1 MAILY
6 LCIDNDDFLKN
17 DNNTMETSKQPKP
30 NSKGRRH
37 LKPTIALE
45 QQLSKQIYN
54 ALQGSVVEAVLKKIK
69 TSGADTYWRSSM
81 EGHSLKVQEDLLPD
95 FYRLCHEVKDKLH
108 FDEPVDFYITG
119 DSSVNAFSVAAEDE
133 GEPNIVNVNSALF
146 DLMTEDELRF
156 VIGHELG
163 HLINKDTKLARLIQ
177 FVFPPEAG
185 IPVSLQYK
193 IRLHDQLAELV
204 ADRYGYMAT
213 DNLGV
218 CVTAFFKLASGLDLV
233 KMNVSLDALIAD
245 NNRRLDYFLKDKGIS
260 RATHPVNPVRVQA
273 LNLFSTMPTQ
283 KELNEGMDEL
293 ISILL
298 KVGNSELDEYTAQ
311 FVVSAGIIVA
321 NIDKAL
327 NLEEYHAIIENL
339 ADLKIFPRKFIE
351 EVMSGDIVKTFN
363 ESVEKILQ
371 VNPGMREDMLEYMI
385 QIVIS
390 DKTISNEEMNM
401 LYDFGRNVGLSDMEV
416 ATSIALAIQKNY
428 IPSMESIS

>member
-1 MAILY
+1 
-6 LCIDNDDFLKN
+6 
-17 DNNTMETSKQPKP
+17 MEKKTPTK
-30 NSKGRRH
+30 KGRRH
-37 LKPTIALE
+37 LKPSIALE
-45 QQLSKQIYN
+45 KQLSKQIYN
-54 ALQGSVVEAVLKKIK
+54 ALQGAVVEAVLKKIQ
-69 TSGADTYWRSSM
+69 TSSADTYWRSSM

-95 FYRLCHEVKDKLH
+95 FYRLCHDVKKKLR
-108 FDEPVDFYITG
+108 FEEPVDFYITG
-119 DSSVNAFSVAAEDE
+119 DSSVNAFSVAAEGK

-146 DLMTEDELRF
+146 DLMTEEELRF

-163 HLINKDTKLARLIQ
+163 HLINKDTKLNRLVR
-177 FVFPPEAG
+177 FVFPPEAAV
-185 IPVSLQYK
+185 PVSLQYK

-213 DNLGV
+213 DDLGV

-245 NNRRLDYFLKDKGIS
+245 NNRRLNYFLKDKGIS
-260 RATHPVNPVRVQA
+260 RATHPVNPIRVQA
-273 LNLFSTMPTQ
+273 LNLFSTMETQ
-283 KELNEGMDEL
+283 QGLNDGMEEL

-298 KVGNSELDEYTAQ
+298 KVGDSELDEYTAQ
-311 FVVSAGIIVA
+311 FIVSAGILVA

-339 ADLKIFPRKFIE
+339 ADPKIFPRKFIE
-351 EVMSGDIVKTFN
+351 EVMKGDIMKTFN
-363 ESVEKILQ
+363 DSVENILKI
-371 VNPGMREDMLEYMI
+371 NPGMREDMLEYMI

-416 ATSIALAIQKNY
+416 ATAIAVAIQKNY
-428 IPSMESIS
+428 IPSMEAIS

>member
-1 MAILY
+1 MDKSK
-6 LCIDNDDFLKN
+6 DN
-17 DNNTMETSKQPKP
+17 TSTQKKA
-30 NSKGRRH
+30 RRH
-37 LKPTIALE
+37 LKPSIALE
-45 QQLSKQIYN
+45 KQLSKQIYT

-69 TSGADTYWRSSM
+69 TSGTDTYWRSSM

-95 FYRLCHEVKDKLH
+95 FYKLCHDVKERLH

-163 HLINKDTKLARLIQ
+163 HLINKDTRLTRLVH
-177 FVFPPEAG
+177 FVFPPEAA

-204 ADRYGYMAT
+204 ADRYGFMAT
-213 DNLGV
+213 NDLGV
-218 CVTAFFKLASGLDLV
+218 CVTAFFKMASGLDLV
-233 KMNVSLDALIAD
+233 KMNVSIDALIAD
-245 NNRRLDYFLKDKGIS
+245 NNRRLNYFLKDKGIS
-260 RATHPVNPVRVQA
+260 RSTHPVNPIRVQA
-273 LNLFSTMPTQ
+273 LNLFATMPTQ

-311 FVVSAGIIVA
+311 FIVSAGIIVA

-327 NLEEYHAIIENL
+327 NMEEYNAIIENL
-339 ADLKIFPRKFIE
+339 AELKIFPRKFID
-351 EVMSGDIVKTFN
+351 EVVSGDIMQTFN
-363 ESVEKILQ
+363 SSVEKILK
-371 VNPGMREDMLEYMI
+371 VNPGMREDMLDYMI

-390 DKTISNEEMNM
+390 DRTISNEELDM

-416 ATSIALAIQKNY
+416 ATSIAVAIQKNY
-428 IPSMESIS
+428 VPSMEAIS

>member
-1 MAILY
+1 MDKSK
-6 LCIDNDDFLKN
+6 DN
-17 DNNTMETSKQPKP
+17 TSTQKKA
-30 NSKGRRH
+30 RRH
-37 LKPTIALE
+37 LKPSIALE
-45 QQLSKQIYN
+45 KQLSKQIYT

-69 TSGADTYWRSSM
+69 TSGTDTYWRSSM

-95 FYRLCHEVKDKLH
+95 FYKLCHEVKERLH

-163 HLINKDTKLARLIQ
+163 HLINKDTRLTRLVH
-177 FVFPPEAG
+177 FVFPPEAT

-204 ADRYGYMAT
+204 ADRYGFMAT
-213 DNLGV
+213 NDLGV
-218 CVTAFFKLASGLDLV
+218 CVTAFFKMASGLDLV
-233 KMNVSLDALIAD
+233 KMNVSIDALIAD
-245 NNRRLDYFLKDKGIS
+245 NNRRLNYFLKDKGIS
-260 RATHPVNPVRVQA
+260 RSTHPVNPIRVQA
-273 LNLFSTMPTQ
+273 LNLFATMPTQ
-283 KELNEGMDEL
+283 KELNDGMDEL

-311 FVVSAGIIVA
+311 FIVSAGIIVA

-327 NLEEYHAIIENL
+327 NMEEYNAIIENL
-339 ADLKIFPRKFIE
+339 AELKIFPRKFID
-351 EVMSGDIVKTFN
+351 EVVSGDIMKTFN
-363 ESVEKILQ
+363 NSVEKILK
-371 VNPGMREDMLEYMI
+371 VNPGMREDMLDYMI

-390 DKTISNEEMNM
+390 DRTISNEELDM

-416 ATSIALAIQKNY
+416 ATSIAVAIQKNY
-428 IPSMESIS
+428 VPSMEAIS

>member
-1 MAILY
+1 
-6 LCIDNDDFLKN
+6 
-17 DNNTMETSKQPKP
+17 MEKKTPTKKS
-30 NSKGRRH
+30 RRH
-37 LKPTIALE
+37 LKPSIALE
-45 QQLSKQIYN
+45 KQLSKQIYN
-54 ALQGSVVEAVLKKIK
+54 ALQGAVVEAVLKKIQ
-69 TSGADTYWRSSM
+69 TSSADTYWRSSM

-95 FYRLCHEVKDKLH
+95 FYRLCHDVKKKLR
-108 FDEPVDFYITG
+108 FEEPVDFYITG
-119 DSSVNAFSVAAEDE
+119 DSSVNAFSVAAEGK

-146 DLMTEDELRF
+146 DLMTEEELRF

-163 HLINKDTKLARLIQ
+163 HLINKDTKLNRLVR
-177 FVFPPEAG
+177 FVFPPEAAV
-185 IPVSLQYK
+185 PVSLQYK

-213 DNLGV
+213 DDLGV

-245 NNRRLDYFLKDKGIS
+245 SNRRLNYFLKVKGIS
-260 RATHPVNPVRVQA
+260 RATHPVNPIRVQA
-273 LNLFSTMPTQ
+273 LNLFSTMETQ
-283 KELNEGMDEL
+283 QELNDGMEEL

-298 KVGNSELDEYTAQ
+298 KVGDSELDEYTAQ
-311 FVVSAGIIVA
+311 FIVSAGILVA

-351 EVMSGDIVKTFN
+351 EVMKGDIMKTFN
-363 ESVEKILQ
+363 DSVENILKI
-371 VNPGMREDMLEYMI
+371 NPGMREDMLEYMI

-416 ATSIALAIQKNY
+416 ATAIAVAIQKNY
-428 IPSMESIS
+428 IPSMEAIS

>member
-1 MAILY
+1 
-6 LCIDNDDFLKN
+6 
-17 DNNTMETSKQPKP
+17 MEKKTPTKKS
-30 NSKGRRH
+30 RRH
-37 LKPTIALE
+37 LKPSIALE
-45 QQLSKQIYN
+45 KQLSKQIYN
-54 ALQGSVVEAVLKKIK
+54 ALQGAVVEAVLKKIQ
-69 TSGADTYWRSSM
+69 TSSADTYWRSSM

-95 FYRLCHEVKDKLH
+95 FYRLCHEVKKKLR
-108 FDEPVDFYITG
+108 FEEPVDFYITG
-119 DSSVNAFSVAAEDE
+119 DSSVNAFSVAAEGK

-146 DLMTEDELRF
+146 DLMTEEELRF

-163 HLINKDTKLARLIQ
+163 HLINKDTKLNRLVR
-177 FVFPPEAG
+177 FVFPPEAAV
-185 IPVSLQYK
+185 PVSLQYK

-213 DNLGV
+213 DDLGV

-245 NNRRLDYFLKDKGIS
+245 NNRRLNYFLKDKGIS
-260 RATHPVNPVRVQA
+260 RATHPVNPIRVQA
-273 LNLFSTMPTQ
+273 LNLFSTMETQ
-283 KELNEGMDEL
+283 QDLNDGMEEL

-298 KVGNSELDEYTAQ
+298 KVGDSELDEYTAQ
-311 FVVSAGIIVA
+311 FIVSAGILVA

-351 EVMSGDIVKTFN
+351 EVMKGDIMKTFN
-363 ESVEKILQ
+363 DSVENILKI
-371 VNPGMREDMLEYMI
+371 NPGMREDMLEYMI

-416 ATSIALAIQKNY
+416 ATAIAVAIQKNY
-428 IPSMESIS
+428 IPSMEAIS

>member
-1 MAILY
+1 
-6 LCIDNDDFLKN
+6 
-17 DNNTMETSKQPKP
+17 MEKKTPTK
-30 NSKGRRH
+30 KGRRH
-37 LKPTIALE
+37 LKPSIALE
-45 QQLSKQIYN
+45 KQLSKQIYN
-54 ALQGSVVEAVLKKIK
+54 ALQGAVVEAVLKKIQ
-69 TSGADTYWRSSM
+69 TSSADTYWRSSM

-95 FYRLCHEVKDKLH
+95 FYRLCHDVKKKLR
-108 FDEPVDFYITG
+108 FEEPVDFYITG
-119 DSSVNAFSVAAEDE
+119 DSSVNAFSVAAEGK

-146 DLMTEDELRF
+146 DLMTEEELRF

-163 HLINKDTKLARLIQ
+163 HLINKDTKLNRLVR
-177 FVFPPEAG
+177 FVFPPEAAV
-185 IPVSLQYK
+185 PVSLQYK

-213 DNLGV
+213 DDLGV

-245 NNRRLDYFLKDKGIS
+245 NNRRLNYFLKDKGVS
-260 RATHPVNPVRVQA
+260 RATHPVNPIRVQA
-273 LNLFSTMPTQ
+273 LNLFSTMETQ
-283 KELNEGMDEL
+283 QDLNDGMEEL

-298 KVGNSELDEYTAQ
+298 KVGDSELDEYTAQ
-311 FVVSAGIIVA
+311 FIVSAGILVA

-351 EVMSGDIVKTFN
+351 EVMKGDIMKTFN
-363 ESVEKILQ
+363 DSVENILKI
-371 VNPGMREDMLEYMI
+371 NPGMREDMLEYMI

-416 ATSIALAIQKNY
+416 ATAIAVAIQKNY
-428 IPSMESIS
+428 IPSMEAIS

>member
-1 MAILY
+1 
-6 LCIDNDDFLKN
+6 
-17 DNNTMETSKQPKP
+17 MEKKTPTKKS
-30 NSKGRRH
+30 RRH
-37 LKPTIALE
+37 LKPSIALE
-45 QQLSKQIYN
+45 KQLSKQIYN
-54 ALQGSVVEAVLKKIK
+54 ALQGAAVEAVLKKIQ
-69 TSGADTYWRSSM
+69 TSSADTYWRSSM

-95 FYRLCHEVKDKLH
+95 FYRLCHDVKKKLR
-108 FDEPVDFYITG
+108 FEEPVDFYITG
-119 DSSVNAFSVAAEDE
+119 DSSVNAFSVAAEGK

-146 DLMTEDELRF
+146 DLMTEEELRF

-163 HLINKDTKLARLIQ
+163 HLINKDTKLNRLVR
-177 FVFPPEAG
+177 FVFPPEAAV
-185 IPVSLQYK
+185 PVSLQYK

-213 DNLGV
+213 DDLGV

-245 NNRRLDYFLKDKGIS
+245 NNRRLNYFLKDKGIS
-260 RATHPVNPVRVQA
+260 RATHPVNPIRVQA
-273 LNLFSTMPTQ
+273 LNLFSTMETQ
-283 KELNEGMDEL
+283 QDLNDGMEEL

-298 KVGNSELDEYTAQ
+298 KVGDSELDEYTAQ
-311 FVVSAGIIVA
+311 FIVSAGILVA

-351 EVMSGDIVKTFN
+351 EVMKGDIMKTFN
-363 ESVEKILQ
+363 DSVENILKI
-371 VNPGMREDMLEYMI
+371 NPGMREDMLEYMI

-416 ATSIALAIQKNY
+416 ATAIAVAIQKNY
-428 IPSMESIS
+428 IPSMEAIS

>member
-1 MAILY
+1 MESS
-6 LCIDNDDFLKN
+6 
-17 DNNTMETSKQPKP
+17 NNTKR
-30 NSKGRRH
+30 KGKRH

-45 QQLSKQIYN
+45 QQLSKQIYD
-54 ALQGSVVEAVLKKIK
+54 ALQGPVVEAVLKKIK

-81 EGHSLKVQEDLLPD
+81 EGHSLKVQKDLLPD
-95 FYRLCHEVKDKLH
+95 FYKLCHEVKEKLH

-163 HLINKDTKLARLIQ
+163 HLINKDTKLNRLVR

-213 DNLGV
+213 NDLGV

-233 KMNVSLDALIAD
+233 KMNVSLEALIAD

-260 RATHPVNPVRVQA
+260 RATHPVNPIRVQA
-273 LNLFSTMPTQ
+273 LNLFSTMATQ
-283 KELNEGMDEL
+283 KELNEGMEEL

-311 FVVSAGIIVA
+311 FIVSAGIIVA

-327 NLEEYHAIIENL
+327 NMEEYHAIIENL

-351 EVMSGDIVKTFN
+351 EVMSGDIIQTFN
-363 ESVEKILQ
+363 DSVDKILK

-390 DKTISNEEMNM
+390 DKKISNEELNV
-401 LYDFGRNVGLSDMEV
+401 LYNFGRNVGLSDMEV
-416 ATSIALAIQKNY
+416 AASIAVAIQKNY

>member
-1 MAILY
+1 
-6 LCIDNDDFLKN
+6 
-17 DNNTMETSKQPKP
+17 MEKKTPTKKS
-30 NSKGRRH
+30 RRH
-37 LKPTIALE
+37 LKPSIALE
-45 QQLSKQIYN
+45 KQLSKQIYN
-54 ALQGSVVEAVLKKIK
+54 ALQGAVVEAVLKKIQ
-69 TSGADTYWRSSM
+69 TSSADTYWRSSM

-95 FYRLCHEVKDKLH
+95 FYRLCHDVKKKLR
-108 FDEPVDFYITG
+108 FEEPVDFYITG
-119 DSSVNAFSVAAEDE
+119 DSSVNAFSVAAEGK

-146 DLMTEDELRF
+146 DLMTEEELRF

-163 HLINKDTKLARLIQ
+163 HLINKDTKLNRLVR
-177 FVFPPEAG
+177 FVFPPEAAV
-185 IPVSLQYK
+185 PVSLQYK

-213 DNLGV
+213 DDLGV

-245 NNRRLDYFLKDKGIS
+245 INRRLNYFLKDKGIS
-260 RATHPVNPVRVQA
+260 RATHPVNPIRVQA
-273 LNLFSTMPTQ
+273 LNLFSTMETQ
-283 KELNEGMDEL
+283 QELNDGMEEL

-298 KVGNSELDEYTAQ
+298 KVGDSELDEYTAQ
-311 FVVSAGIIVA
+311 FIVSAGILVA

-351 EVMSGDIVKTFN
+351 EVMKGDIMKTFN
-363 ESVEKILQ
+363 DSVENILKI
-371 VNPGMREDMLEYMI
+371 NPGMREDMLEYMI

-416 ATSIALAIQKNY
+416 ATAIAVAIQKNY
-428 IPSMESIS
+428 IPSMEAIS

>member
-1 MAILY
+1 
-6 LCIDNDDFLKN
+6 
-17 DNNTMETSKQPKP
+17 MEKKTPTK
-30 NSKGRRH
+30 KGRRH
-37 LKPTIALE
+37 LKPSIALE
-45 QQLSKQIYN
+45 KQLSKQIYN
-54 ALQGSVVEAVLKKIK
+54 ALQGAVVEAVLKKIQ
-69 TSGADTYWRSSM
+69 TSSADTYWRSSM

-95 FYRLCHEVKDKLH
+95 FYRLCHDVKKKLR
-108 FDEPVDFYITG
+108 FEEPVDFYITG
-119 DSSVNAFSVAAEDE
+119 DSSVNAFSVAAEGK

-146 DLMTEDELRF
+146 DLMTEEELRF

-163 HLINKDTKLARLIQ
+163 HLINKDTKLNRLVR
-177 FVFPPEAG
+177 FVFPPEAAV
-185 IPVSLQYK
+185 PVSLQYK

-213 DNLGV
+213 DDLGV

-245 NNRRLDYFLKDKGIS
+245 NNRRLNYFLKDKGIS
-260 RATHPVNPVRVQA
+260 RATHPVNPIRVQA
-273 LNLFSTMPTQ
+273 LNLFSTMETQ
-283 KELNEGMDEL
+283 QDLNDGMEEL

-298 KVGNSELDEYTAQ
+298 KVGDSELDEYTAQ
-311 FVVSAGIIVA
+311 FIVSAGILVA

-351 EVMSGDIVKTFN
+351 EVMKGDIMKTFN
-363 ESVEKILQ
+363 DSVENILKI
-371 VNPGMREDMLEYMI
+371 NPGMREDMLEYMI

-401 LYDFGRNVGLSDMEV
+401 LYDFGRTVGLSDMEV
-416 ATSIALAIQKNY
+416 ATAIAVAIQKNY
-428 IPSMESIS
+428 IPSMEAIS

>member
-1 MAILY
+1 
-6 LCIDNDDFLKN
+6 
-17 DNNTMETSKQPKP
+17 MEKKTPTK
-30 NSKGRRH
+30 KGRRH
-37 LKPTIALE
+37 LKPSIALE
-45 QQLSKQIYN
+45 KQLSKQIYN
-54 ALQGSVVEAVLKKIK
+54 ALQGAVVEAVLKKIQ
-69 TSGADTYWRSSM
+69 TSSADTYWRSSM

-95 FYRLCHEVKDKLH
+95 FYRLCHDVKKKLR
-108 FDEPVDFYITG
+108 FEEPVDFYITG
-119 DSSVNAFSVAAEDE
+119 DSSVNAFSVAAEGK

-146 DLMTEDELRF
+146 DLMSEEELRF

-163 HLINKDTKLARLIQ
+163 HLINKDTKLNRLVR
-177 FVFPPEAG
+177 FVFPPEAAV
-185 IPVSLQYK
+185 PVSLQYK

-213 DNLGV
+213 DDLGV

-245 NNRRLDYFLKDKGIS
+245 NNRRLNYFLKDKGIS
-260 RATHPVNPVRVQA
+260 RATHPVNPIRVQA
-273 LNLFSTMPTQ
+273 LNLFSTMETQ
-283 KELNEGMDEL
+283 QGLNDGMEEL

-298 KVGNSELDEYTAQ
+298 KVGDSELDEYTAQ
-311 FVVSAGIIVA
+311 FIVSAGILVA

-351 EVMSGDIVKTFN
+351 EVMKGDIMKTFN
-363 ESVEKILQ
+363 DSVENILKI
-371 VNPGMREDMLEYMI
+371 NPGMREDMLEYMI

-416 ATSIALAIQKNY
+416 ATAIAVAIQKNY
-428 IPSMESIS
+428 IPSMEAIS

>member
-1 MAILY
+1 MDKSK
-6 LCIDNDDFLKN
+6 DN
-17 DNNTMETSKQPKP
+17 TSTQKKA
-30 NSKGRRH
+30 RRH
-37 LKPTIALE
+37 LKPSIALE
-45 QQLSKQIYN
+45 KQLSKQIYT

-69 TSGADTYWRSSM
+69 TSGTDTYWRSSM

-95 FYRLCHEVKDKLH
+95 FYKLCHEVKERLH

-163 HLINKDTKLARLIQ
+163 HLINKDTRLTRLVH
-177 FVFPPEAG
+177 FVFPPEAA

-204 ADRYGYMAT
+204 ADRYGFMAT
-213 DNLGV
+213 NDLGV
-218 CVTAFFKLASGLDLV
+218 RVTAFFKMASGLDLV
-233 KMNVSLDALIAD
+233 KMNVSIDALIAD
-245 NNRRLDYFLKDKGIS
+245 NNRRLNYFLKDKGIS
-260 RATHPVNPVRVQA
+260 RSTHPVNPIRVQA
-273 LNLFSTMPTQ
+273 LNLFATMPTQ
-283 KELNEGMDEL
+283 KELNDGMDEL

-311 FVVSAGIIVA
+311 FIVSAGIIVA

-327 NLEEYHAIIENL
+327 NMEEYNAIIENL
-339 ADLKIFPRKFIE
+339 AELKIFPRKFID
-351 EVMSGDIVKTFN
+351 EVVSGDIMKTFN
-363 ESVEKILQ
+363 NSVEKILK
-371 VNPGMREDMLEYMI
+371 VNPGMREDMLDYMI

-390 DKTISNEEMNM
+390 DRTISNEELDM

-416 ATSIALAIQKNY
+416 ATSIAVAIQKNY
-428 IPSMESIS
+428 VPSMEAIS

>member
-1 MAILY
+1 
-6 LCIDNDDFLKN
+6 
-17 DNNTMETSKQPKP
+17 MEKQTQTKK
-30 NSKGRRH
+30 SRRH
-37 LKPTIALE
+37 LKPSIALE
-45 QQLSKQIYN
+45 KQLSKQIYN
-54 ALQGSVVEAVLKKIK
+54 ALQGAVVEAVLKKIQ
-69 TSGADTYWRSSM
+69 TSSADTYWRSSM

-95 FYRLCHEVKDKLH
+95 FYRLCHDVKKKLR
-108 FDEPVDFYITG
+108 FEEPVDFYITG
-119 DSSVNAFSVAAEDE
+119 DSSVNAFSVAAEGK

-146 DLMTEDELRF
+146 DLMTEEELRF

-163 HLINKDTKLARLIQ
+163 HLINKDTKLNRLVR
-177 FVFPPEAG
+177 FVFPPEAAV
-185 IPVSLQYK
+185 PVSLQYK

-213 DNLGV
+213 DDLGV

-245 NNRRLDYFLKDKGIS
+245 NNRRLNYFLKDKGIS
-260 RATHPVNPVRVQA
+260 RATHPVNPIRVQA
-273 LNLFSTMPTQ
+273 LNLFSTMETQ
-283 KELNEGMDEL
+283 QDLNDGMEEL

-298 KVGNSELDEYTAQ
+298 KVGDSELDEYTAQ
-311 FVVSAGIIVA
+311 FIVSAGILVA

-351 EVMSGDIVKTFN
+351 EVMKGDIMKTFN
-363 ESVEKILQ
+363 DSVENILKI
-371 VNPGMREDMLEYMI
+371 NPGMREDMLEYMI

-416 ATSIALAIQKNY
+416 ATAIAVAIQKNY
-428 IPSMESIS
+428 IPSMEAIS

>member
-1 MAILY
+1 MDKSK
-6 LCIDNDDFLKN
+6 DN
-17 DNNTMETSKQPKP
+17 TSTQKKA
-30 NSKGRRH
+30 RRH
-37 LKPTIALE
+37 LKPSIALE
-45 QQLSKQIYN
+45 KQLSKQIYT

-69 TSGADTYWRSSM
+69 TSGTDTYWRSSM

-95 FYRLCHEVKDKLH
+95 FYKLCHEVKERLH

-163 HLINKDTKLARLIQ
+163 HLINKDTRLTRLVH
-177 FVFPPEAG
+177 FVFPPEAA

-204 ADRYGYMAT
+204 ADRYGFMAT
-213 DNLGV
+213 NDLGV
-218 CVTAFFKLASGLDLV
+218 CVTAFFKMASGLDLV
-233 KMNVSLDALIAD
+233 KMNVSIDALIAD
-245 NNRRLDYFLKDKGIS
+245 NNRRLNYFLKDKGIS
-260 RATHPVNPVRVQA
+260 RSTHPVNPIRVQA
-273 LNLFSTMPTQ
+273 LNLFATMPTQ
-283 KELNEGMDEL
+283 KELNDGMDEL

-311 FVVSAGIIVA
+311 FIVSAGIIVA

-327 NLEEYHAIIENL
+327 NMEEYNAIIENL
-339 ADLKIFPRKFIE
+339 AELKIFPRKFID
-351 EVMSGDIVKTFN
+351 EVVSGDIMQTFN
-363 ESVEKILQ
+363 SSVEKILK
-371 VNPGMREDMLEYMI
+371 VNPGMREDMLDYMI

-390 DKTISNEEMNM
+390 DRTISNEELDM

-416 ATSIALAIQKNY
+416 ATSIAVAIQKNY
-428 IPSMESIS
+428 VPSMEAIS

>member
-1 MAILY
+1 
-6 LCIDNDDFLKN
+6 
-17 DNNTMETSKQPKP
+17 MEKKTPTKKS
-30 NSKGRRH
+30 RRH
-37 LKPTIALE
+37 LKPSIALE
-45 QQLSKQIYN
+45 KQLSKQIYN
-54 ALQGSVVEAVLKKIK
+54 ALQGAVVEAVLKKIQ
-69 TSGADTYWRSSM
+69 TSSADTYWRSSM

-95 FYRLCHEVKDKLH
+95 FYRLCHDVKKKLR
-108 FDEPVDFYITG
+108 FEEPVDFYITG
-119 DSSVNAFSVAAEDE
+119 DSSVNAFSVAAEGK

-146 DLMTEDELRF
+146 DLMTEEELRF

-163 HLINKDTKLARLIQ
+163 HLINKDTKLNRLVR
-177 FVFPPEAG
+177 FVFPPEAAV
-185 IPVSLQYK
+185 PVSLQYK

-213 DNLGV
+213 DDLGV

-245 NNRRLDYFLKDKGIS
+245 NNRRLNYFLKDKGIS
-260 RATHPVNPVRVQA
+260 RATHPVNPIRVQA
-273 LNLFSTMPTQ
+273 LNLFSTMETQ
-283 KELNEGMDEL
+283 QELNDGMEEL

-298 KVGNSELDEYTAQ
+298 KVGDSELDEYTAQ
-311 FVVSAGIIVA
+311 FIVSAGILVA

-351 EVMSGDIVKTFN
+351 EVMKGDIMKTFN
-363 ESVEKILQ
+363 DSVENILKI
-371 VNPGMREDMLEYMI
+371 NPGMREDMLEYMI

-416 ATSIALAIQKNY
+416 ATAIAVAIQKNY
-428 IPSMESIS
+428 IPSMEAIS

>member
-1 MAILY
+1 
-6 LCIDNDDFLKN
+6 
-17 DNNTMETSKQPKP
+17 MEKKTPKK
-30 NSKGRRH
+30 KGRRH
-37 LKPTIALE
+37 LKPSIALE
-45 QQLSKQIYN
+45 KQLGKQIYN
-54 ALQGSVVEAVLKKIK
+54 ALQGAVVEAVLKKIQ
-69 TSGADTYWRSSM
+69 TSSADTYWRSSM

-95 FYRLCHEVKDKLH
+95 FYRLCHDVKKKLR
-108 FDEPVDFYITG
+108 FEEPVDFYITG
-119 DSSVNAFSVAAEDE
+119 DSTVNAFSVAAEGK

-163 HLINKDTKLARLIQ
+163 HLINKDTKLNRLVR
-177 FVFPPEAG
+177 FVFPPEAAV
-185 IPVSLQYK
+185 PVSLQYK

-213 DNLGV
+213 DDLGV

-245 NNRRLDYFLKDKGIS
+245 NNRRLNYFLKDKGIS
-260 RATHPVNPVRVQA
+260 RATHPVNPLRVQA
-273 LNLFSTMPTQ
+273 LNLFSTMETQ
-283 KELNEGMDEL
+283 QELNDGMEEL

-298 KVGNSELDEYTAQ
+298 KVGDSELDEYTAQ
-311 FVVSAGIIVA
+311 FIVSAGILVA

-351 EVMSGDIVKTFN
+351 EVMKGDIMKTFN
-363 ESVEKILQ
+363 DSVENILKI
-371 VNPGMREDMLEYMI
+371 NPGMREDMLEYMI

-416 ATSIALAIQKNY
+416 ATAIGWNLHHDSIR
-428 IPSMESIS
+428 

>member
-1 MAILY
+1 
-6 LCIDNDDFLKN
+6 
-17 DNNTMETSKQPKP
+17 METSTHPKR
-30 NSKGRRH
+30 NTKGRRH

-213 DNLGV
+213 DDLGV

-245 NNRRLDYFLKDKGIS
+245 NNRRLEYFLKDKGIS

-327 NLEEYHAIIENL
+327 NLEEYHVIIENL

>member
-1 MAILY
+1 MESS
-6 LCIDNDDFLKN
+6 
-17 DNNTMETSKQPKP
+17 NNTKQHTK
-30 NSKGRRH
+30 SRRH

-54 ALQGSVVEAVLKKIK
+54 ALQGTVVEAVLKKIK

-81 EGHSLKVQEDLLPD
+81 EGHSLKVQKDLLPD
-95 FYRLCHEVKDKLH
+95 FYKLCHEVKEKLR
-108 FDEPVDFYITG
+108 FEEPVDFYITG

-163 HLINKDTKLARLIQ
+163 HLINKDTKLARLVH
-177 FVFPPEAG
+177 FVFPPEAAV
-185 IPVSLQYK
+185 PVSLQYK

-213 DNLGV
+213 NDLGV

-245 NNRRLDYFLKDKGIS
+245 NNRRLDYFLKDKGVS
-260 RATHPVNPVRVQA
+260 RATHPVNPIRVQA
-273 LNLFSTMPTQ
+273 LNLFSTMSTQ
-283 KELNEGMDEL
+283 KELNEGMEEL

-311 FVVSAGIIVA
+311 FIVSAGIIVA

-351 EVMSGDIVKTFN
+351 EVMSGDIVQTFN
-363 ESVEKILQ
+363 ESVEKILK

-416 ATSIALAIQKNY
+416 ATSIAVAIQKNY

>member
-1 MAILY
+1 MDKSK
-6 LCIDNDDFLKN
+6 DN
-17 DNNTMETSKQPKP
+17 TSTQKKA
-30 NSKGRRH
+30 RRH
-37 LKPTIALE
+37 LKPSIALE
-45 QQLSKQIYN
+45 KQLSKQIYT

-69 TSGADTYWRSSM
+69 TSGTDTYWRSSM

-95 FYRLCHEVKDKLH
+95 FYKLCHEVKERLH

-163 HLINKDTKLARLIQ
+163 HLLNKDTRLTRLVH
-177 FVFPPEAG
+177 FVFPPEAA

-204 ADRYGYMAT
+204 ADRYGFMAT
-213 DNLGV
+213 NDLGV
-218 CVTAFFKLASGLDLV
+218 CVTAFFKMASGLDLV
-233 KMNVSLDALIAD
+233 KMNVSIDALIAD
-245 NNRRLDYFLKDKGIS
+245 NNRRLNYFLKDKGIS
-260 RATHPVNPVRVQA
+260 RSTHPVNPIRVQA
-273 LNLFSTMPTQ
+273 LNLFATMPTQ
-283 KELNEGMDEL
+283 KELNNGMDEL

-311 FVVSAGIIVA
+311 FIVSAGIIVA
-321 NIDKAL
+321 NIDKSL
-327 NLEEYHAIIENL
+327 NMEEYNAIIENL
-339 ADLKIFPRKFIE
+339 AELKIFPRKFID
-351 EVMSGDIVKTFN
+351 EVVSGDIMQTFN
-363 ESVEKILQ
+363 SSVEKILK
-371 VNPGMREDMLEYMI
+371 VNPGMREDMLDYMI

-390 DKTISNEEMNM
+390 DRTISNEELDM

-416 ATSIALAIQKNY
+416 ATSIAVAIQKNY
-428 IPSMESIS
+428 VPSMEAIS